1 MSANPPRKYRFGFIL
16 TTTIG
21 NRTHYL
27 NLRRF
32 AEADHEV
39 ESWWVP
45 VDHKTTPA
53 ADRLLRFLPRPIAMR
68 VWIFHQLLPAFR
80 FLGRSDA
87 VMIHQFEAEIVCA
100 ARSYLASRPLLVS
113 STDEAP
119 AGSDESYPVY
129 PGQGRKSATRK
140 AFRLS
145 LDRWRAHRFALVIP
159 FTKWA
164 AALFRQNC
172 DVADEKIVPIHVG
185 IDLGLWTRPESEA
198 PASPRRRKIL
208 FVGTDF
214 ERKGGDLLLAVFKE
228 RFADVAE
235 LHMVTGNPPDDAPP
249 NVHFH
254 RDMSPND
261 PRLVALYAACDMLVM
276 PTGADL
282 APWAF
287 IEAMAMRRPTIGTDV
302 GAISEIIDDG
312 VTGFVIPV
320 GDAEAL
326 GNRMQRLLED
336 DDLAREMGRRGRLKV
351 ERDYDAARNVP
362 KILAAMKAIVDR
374 RRSADT

>member
-1 MSANPPRKYRFGFIL
+1 MSAGPPRRYRIGFIL
-16 TTTIG
+16 STTIG

-32 AEADHEV
+32 AETDPEV
-39 ESWWVP
+39 DSWWVP
-45 VDHKTTPA
+45 VDHKTTTA
-53 ADRLLRFLPRPIAMR
+53 ADRVLRHLPRSIAMR
-68 VWIFHQLLPAFR
+68 AWILYQLLPAFR

-100 ARSYLASRPLLVS
+100 ARSYLTPRPLLVS

-119 AGSDESYPVY
+119 AGSDENYPVY
-129 PGQGRKSATRK
+129 PGHRRKSSARK

-145 LDRWRAHRFALVIP
+145 LDRWRAHRFALLIP

-172 DVADEKIVPIHVG
+172 DVADDKLVPIHVG
-185 IDLGLWTRPESEA
+185 LDLGVWTRPESDA
-198 PASPRRRKIL
+198 PMPGRRRKIL

-214 ERKGGDLLLAVFKE
+214 DRKGGDLLLAVFNE
-228 RFADVAE
+228 RFADLAE
-235 LHMVTGNPPDDAPP
+235 LHMVTGNPPDGAPST
-249 NVHFH
+249 VHFY
-254 RDMSPND
+254 RDMTPND
-261 PRLVALYAACDMLVM
+261 PRLVGMYAACDMLVM
-276 PTGADL
+276 PTEADL

-287 IEAMAMRRPTIGTDV
+287 IEAMAMGLPAIGTNV
-302 GAISEIIDDG
+302 GAIPEIIDDG

-326 GNRMQRLLED
+326 GNSMQRLLED

-374 RRSADT
+374 RRSADA